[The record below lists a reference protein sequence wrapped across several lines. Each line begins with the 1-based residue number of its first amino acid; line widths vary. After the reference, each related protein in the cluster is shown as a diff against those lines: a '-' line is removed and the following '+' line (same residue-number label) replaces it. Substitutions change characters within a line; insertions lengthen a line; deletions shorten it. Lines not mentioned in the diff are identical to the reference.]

1 MAIIK
6 DIHDLIKDVGQT
18 VTSDNNILVRDNT
31 RGSVASEAK
40 KGILQFPVLCSSALS
55 LEEATMMAKAL
66 EREFV
71 SFIRVI
77 TSIDSITDERDVKSY
92 LRRMHQNNKPMN
104 IGHVFNENAFVVT
117 KQSFDL
123 PKLDADTH
131 AKAMQLNEEFTK
143 FILEATEEDD
153 SLEVIAADDLDASD
167 EPSIDDLLSEFRAEN
182 PERKVYKLQEFTGL
196 VLQEGTKIQQ
206 AFLVRNHRT
215 HTDQYILTPPIDTAN
230 VSIITPATIIQECT
244 KANFEKLAEY
254 KPWYKESILNEM
266 VKPQNYSVMSEN
278 SSLVSRHSK
287 YGKRLSESSSTELD
301 PTSDA
306 SNYMNRPATSASSYD
321 VVLKDQLS
329 DNDAKKANEMV
340 PTMLHVKTYFRNELG
355 DMESVDYMIGVK
367 TIVHTV
373 KTESIEQNLVRGVT
387 RGNAI
392 FNFIRWTTGET
403 EFFKDFLFAIDNIK
417 HDVKSKFTDA
427 KWWTVLSR
435 RRKTARALNA
445 LNFKNQLLPNSTIVV
460 TMDEVQKL
468 RNDHSVDLM
477 DTHTVRKLMDQYFLL
492 AFVIAD
498 TASEMGYFM
507 FDGEGDFQQY
517 SYVSLERENSN
528 QAREV
533 KNIMQILGKM

>member
-6 DIHDLIKDVGQT
+6 DIHELIKDVGQT
-18 VTSDNNILVRDNT
+18 VSSDNNILSRNNT
-31 RGSVASEAK
+31 RGSVANEAK

-77 TSIDSITDERDVKSY
+77 TSIDSITDEKDVKSY

-104 IGHVFNENAFVVT
+104 VKSVFNESAFGEST
-117 KQSFDL
+117 RPRFDL
-123 PKLDADTH
+123 PKMDADIRQ
-131 AKAMQLNEEFTK
+131 KAIQLNEEFTK
-143 FILEATEEDD
+143 FLVEATEEEA
-153 SLEVIAADDLDASD
+153 SLDVVDASELD
-167 EPSIDDLLSEFRAEN
+167 EEDPSIDDLLSEFRAEN
-182 PERKVYKLQEFTGL
+182 PDRKIYKLQGL
-196 VLQEGTKIQQ
+196 AGIVLHEGTKIQQ
-206 AFLVRNHRT
+206 AFIVHNNT
-215 HTDQYILTPPIDTAN
+215 TQTDQYILTPPIDTAN
-230 VSIITPATIIQECT
+230 VSKIDAARIIQECT
-244 KANFEKLAEY
+244 MDNKELLAEY
-254 KPWYKESILNEM
+254 KPWFKESILNEM
-266 VKPQNYSVMSEN
+266 VQPQNYSVMSEN
-278 SSLVSRHSK
+278 KSLQRRHSK
-287 YGKRLSESSSTELD
+287 YGKRLNESSELE

-306 SNYMNRPATSASSYD
+306 SNYMNRPNTSTSSYD
-321 VVLKDQLS
+321 NVPKDQLS

-340 PTMLHVKTYFRNELG
+340 PTMMHVKTYFRNELG

-367 TIVHTV
+367 TIVHTI

-417 HDVKSKFTDA
+417 HDVKSKFNDA

-435 RRKTARALNA
+435 RRKTSRTLNM

-460 TMDEVQKL
+460 TMDEVQKI

-477 DTHTVRKLMDQYFLL
+477 DNHTVRKLMDQYFLL

-498 TASEMGYFM
+498 TASEMAFFM

>member
-18 VTSDNNILVRDNT
+18 VSSDSNILVRDNT

-77 TSIDSITDERDVKSY
+77 TSIDSITDEKDVKSY
-92 LRRMHQNNKPMN
+92 LRRMHQNNKDMN
-104 IGHVFNENAFVVT
+104 YKRVFNENAFTVT

-131 AKAMQLNEEFTK
+131 AKAAQLNEEFTN

-153 SLEVIAADDLDASD
+153 ALEVIAADDMDESD

-182 PERKVYKLQEFTGL
+182 PDRKVYKLQGFTGL
-196 VLQEGTKIQQ
+196 VLHEGTKIQQ
-206 AFLVRNHRT
+206 AFLIRNTNT
-215 HTDQYILTPPIDTAN
+215 HAEQYILTPPIDTAK
-230 VSIITPATIIQECT
+230 VSMITPATIIQECT

-254 KPWYKESILNEM
+254 KPWYKESVLNEM

-278 SSLVSRHSK
+278 STLASRHSK

-321 VVLKDQLS
+321 IVLKDQLS

-373 KTESIEQNLVRGVT
+373 KSESIEQNLVRGVT

-498 TASEMGYFM
+498 TASELAYFM

-528 QAREV
+528 QARDV